1 MLNVITPSETKERLL
16 KAIGAIEKND
26 PRLREELRRIR
37 RSDKFLDEARSLE
50 GFGGALENMDG
61 GMALETIVL
70 RVGRPVLEIH
80 DSTAVLEFRDVES
93 AVWRDKLTKAQNLL
107 TPAITAV
114 GRIEL
119 ENDPRFDWVG
129 TGWLIDRDLIVTN
142 RHVAEVFSEK
152 RGNGSNFVFKTGK
165 GGMPVRGFID
175 FLEEAGRTDALTFQ
189 FAEVLHIEPSPGP
202 DMALIR
208 VRPSR
213 IDRMPDHIKLSAVTP
228 QRQQD
233 VAVVGYPAR
242 DSRIPDQQL
251 MLNIFGDVYDKKR
264 LAPGQIIASSAN
276 ELQHDCSTLGGNSG
290 SVILDLKT
298 CEAVGL
304 HFAGRFL
311 EANYAVPAA
320 IIDQRANK
328 WRGKPT
334 TVKRKEDIDDD
345 TTGGP
350 NPGNSTDYT
359 SIQIPAP
366 ATGASTS
373 FTIPIQVTVTVGG
386 AAAQA
391 QVGHNG
397 HPMAVGEEGEAFI
410 TEANPD
416 DYNDRT
422 GYDPHFLDTE
432 VPLPILLP
440 HSKRKDI
447 LKLTGSDESE
457 LKYTHFSVM
466 MSKSRRQCFFSACNI
481 DGLTSVSMKR
491 GAWRLDPR
499 IAVNAQI
506 MKECYGN
513 PPKFSRG
520 HMTRREDPIWGT
532 KAAARQGNDDS
543 MHVTNTVP
551 QMQSM
556 NGGIWLELENYALQN
571 ARKDDMRISVFTGP
585 IFKTNDPIRFGVK
598 IPLAFWKVIAFI
610 HDETGELCATGYSIS
625 QKSFLPE
632 EEFIF
637 GEHSTAQKPISWIEA
652 QTGLS
657 FGDLAELDPLNTS
670 EESFEMPLE
679 SLQQIRFF

>member
-16 KAIGAIEKND
+16 RAIGAIEKND
-26 PRLREELRRIR
+26 PRLKEELRRMR
-37 RSDKFLDEARSLE
+37 RSDKYLDEARSLE
-50 GFGGALENMDG
+50 GFGGALESMDG

-80 DSTAVLEFRDVES
+80 DSAAVLEFRDVES
-93 AVWRDKLTKAQNLL
+93 AVWRDKLTRAQNLL

-129 TGWLIDRDLIVTN
+129 TGWLIDKDLIVTN
-142 RHVAEVFSEK
+142 RHVAEIFSEK

-189 FAEVLHIEPSPGP
+189 FAEVLYIEPSPGP

-213 IDRMPDHIKLSAVTP
+213 VDRMPDHIKLSATAP

-233 VAVVGYPAR
+233 VAVIGYPAR

-264 LAPGQIIASSAN
+264 LAPGQIIASSDN

-290 SVILDLKT
+290 SVVLDLKS

-320 IIDQRANK
+320 IIAQRARRWN
-328 WRGKPT
+328 GKPST
-334 TVKRKEDIDDD
+334 GRNDVVD
-345 TTGGP
+345 TPDYSTG
-350 NPGNSTDYT
+350 S
-359 SIQIPAP
+359 PALQMP

-373 FTIPIQVTVTVGG
+373 FTIPIQITVTVGNAG
-386 AAAQA
+386 A
-391 QVGHNG
+391 QVQLGKTNG
-397 HPMAVGEEGEAFI
+397 HPTLTGEEEGEAFI

-416 DYNDRT
+416 DYNNRT
-422 GYDPHFLDTE
+422 GYDPHFLGTE

-481 DGLTSVSMKR
+481 DGITSVGMKR

-499 IAVNAQI
+499 IPVNAQI

-532 KAAARQGNDDS
+532 KAEARQGNDDS

-551 QMQSM
+551 QMQPM
-556 NGGIWLELENYALQN
+556 NAGIWLELENYALQN

-625 QKSFLPE
+625 QKNFLPE